1 MSTATS
7 EAASQEHPAAND
19 KKSKKAK
26 KVSVRTGKRYRPGR
40 ADKHYDVVVVGSG
53 IGGLANAAF
62 LSLLGQKV
70 CVLEQHYTAGGFTH
84 AYEREGYEWD
94 VGVHYIGD
102 VHKRNSTMRRVFDVI
117 SEGRLKWAAMERVY
131 DRIIIDGEEFDF
143 VAGPEN
149 FIRELCKHFPDDEA
163 VIREYVELIRDVSTK
178 TPKFFAALAMPRWMG
193 RVYNWLRPNLV
204 RKEYFQTTREVLE
217 GLTGNQKL
225 ISVLTGQW
233 GDYGQ
238 VPRDAAFIMHAL
250 IAKHY
255 LAGGAYPVGGASSM
269 AREIIPTIQKSGG
282 EVFTY
287 AEVEKVLVKNNK
299 AYGVKMVDGSEI
311 TADKIVSNAG
321 FMNTVKRLLPE
332 ESRQQHGTVD
342 WEQKVDYSSASLCLY
357 AGFKGD
363 AKALG
368 LDTTNLW
375 IYPNG
380 DHEANMDNFQKS
392 KDGEFP
398 LVYVSFP
405 STKDPEWD
413 QRYPNKS
420 TVEVVTMTNMDWF
433 EAWNGSTWQQ
443 RGDDYEAYKDA
454 LAKRLLEKLFEH
466 KPQLREALDYYE
478 LSSPLSTQFYQ
489 LNARGEIYGLNHF
502 VDRFKQPF
510 LHTET
515 PIKNFYMTGADVMTA
530 GVGGALM
537 AGMMTSMRMLGLTKM
552 SQIKS
557 LLTSYQS
564 PVDS

>member
-1 MSTATS
+1 MTTS
-7 EAASQEHPAAND
+7 VAPDIASPTTI
-19 KKSKKAK
+19 KSEVVTKKAK
-26 KVSVRTGKRYRPGR
+26 KINVRTGKRYRAGR
-40 ADKHYDVVVVGSG
+40 ADGHYDVIVIGSG

-102 VHKRNSTMRRVFDVI
+102 VHKPNSTMRRVFDVI
-117 SEGRLKWAAMERVY
+117 SEGRLKWAAMEPIY
-131 DRIIIDGEEFDF
+131 DRIIIDGETFDF
-143 VAGPEN
+143 VAGEEN
-149 FIRELCKHFPDDEA
+149 FIAELCKHFPDEEVA
-163 VIREYVELIRDVSTK
+163 IREYVALIRDVSSN
-178 TPKFFAALAMPRWMG
+178 TPKFFAALALPRWVG

-204 RKEYFQTTREVLE
+204 RKEYYQSTREVLE
-217 GLTGNQKL
+217 SITDNQKL

-269 AREIIPTIQKSGG
+269 AREIIPTIRKTGG

-287 AEVEKVLVKNNK
+287 AEVDQVLIKGNR
-299 AYGVKMVDGSEI
+299 AYGVKMTDGSEI
-311 TADKIVSNAG
+311 KADKVVSNAG

-332 ESRQQHGTVD
+332 ASRKKHGTDQWV
-342 WEQKVDYSSASLCLY
+342 EKVEYSSASLCLY

-363 AKALG
+363 AKTLG

-380 DHEANMDNFQKS
+380 DHEGNMDAF
-392 KDGEFP
+392 KDDQNKEFP

-420 TVEVVTMTNMDWF
+420 TVEVVSMTNMDWF
-433 EAWNGSTWQQ
+433 ESWNGTTWQQ
-443 RGDDYEAYKDA
+443 RGEDYEAFKEQ
-454 LAKRLLEKLFEH
+454 LAQRLLEKLYQH
-466 KPQLREALDYYE
+466 KPQLRDALDYYE

-489 LNARGEIYGLNHF
+489 LNARGEIYGLNHY
-502 VDRFKQPF
+502 VNRFKQPF

-515 PIKNFYMTGADVMTA
+515 PVKNFYMTGADVMTA

-552 SQIKS
+552 GQIKS
-557 LLTSYQS
+557 LLMNYQS
-564 PVDS
+564 TDV

>member
-1 MSTATS
+1 MTTS
-7 EAASQEHPAAND
+7 VAPDIASPTTI
-19 KKSKKAK
+19 KSEVVTKKAK
-26 KVSVRTGKRYRPGR
+26 KINVRTGKRYRAGR
-40 ADKHYDVVVVGSG
+40 ADGHYDVIVIGSG

-102 VHKRNSTMRRVFDVI
+102 VHKPNSTMRRVFDVI
-117 SEGRLKWAAMERVY
+117 SEGRLKWAAMEPIY
-131 DRIIIDGEEFDF
+131 DRIIIDGEAFDF
-143 VAGPEN
+143 VAGEEN
-149 FIRELCKHFPDDEA
+149 FIAELCKHFPDEEVA
-163 VIREYVELIRDVSTK
+163 IREYVALIRDVSSN
-178 TPKFFAALAMPRWMG
+178 TPKFFAALALPRWVG

-204 RKEYFQTTREVLE
+204 RKEYYQSTREVLE
-217 GLTGNQKL
+217 SITDNQKL

-269 AREIIPTIQKSGG
+269 AREIIPTIRKTGG

-287 AEVEKVLVKNNK
+287 AEVDQVLIKDNR
-299 AYGVKMVDGSEI
+299 AYGVKMTDGSEI
-311 TADKIVSNAG
+311 KADKVVSNAG

-332 ESRQQHGTVD
+332 ASRKKHGTD
-342 WEQKVDYSSASLCLY
+342 QWLEKVEYSSASLCLY

-363 AKALG
+363 AKTLG

-380 DHEANMDNFQKS
+380 DHEGNMDAF
-392 KDGEFP
+392 KDDPDKEFP

-420 TVEVVTMTNMDWF
+420 TVEVVSMTNMDWF
-433 EAWNGSTWQQ
+433 ESWNGTTWQQ
-443 RGDDYEAYKDA
+443 RGEDYEAFKEQ
-454 LAKRLLEKLFEH
+454 LAQRLLEKLYQH
-466 KPQLREALDYYE
+466 KPKLRDALDYYE

-489 LNARGEIYGLNHF
+489 LNARGEIYGLNHY
-502 VDRFKQPF
+502 VNRFKQPF

-515 PIKNFYMTGADVMTA
+515 PVKNFYMTGADVMTA

-552 SQIKS
+552 RQIKS
-557 LLTSYQS
+557 LLMNYQS
-564 PVDS
+564 TDV